1 MHVLNRKEQEYEIK
15 KKTTQSRLSLVC
27 FDSFSFFLLK
37 VVESNVDVFTH
48 STYTSDHS
56 PSSSM
61 NRQRL
66 PNTNIEHQYYH
77 DNSASPVPIPFADI
91 EVIPTPQRKRKV
103 GDTPPLTN
111 TKILAEKPPIF
122 PQTSSRPPSTIQ
134 PSNNTTNPTQRNYT
148 SSSTLNNAGIRS
160 KTSPS
165 RDVDTPKLHAPL
177 ISFGRTSKKKKPKR
191 TKSQSRADGVTSSS
205 STIST
210 LVQQNP
216 TKTNQSWVKT
226 YGSLPDAEII
236 HGGSLTSLKPSKSS
250 SKLF

>member
-1 MHVLNRKEQEYEIK
+1 
-15 KKTTQSRLSLVC
+15 
-27 FDSFSFFLLK
+27 
-37 VVESNVDVFTH
+37 
-48 STYTSDHS
+48 
-56 PSSSM
+56 M

-122 PQTSSRPPSTIQ
+122 PQTSSRPPPTTQ
-134 PSNNTTNPTQRNYT
+134 PSNITTNPTQWKNT
-148 SSSTLNNAGIRS
+148 SSSTLNNAGTHS
-160 KTSPS
+160 TTSPS
-165 RDVDTPKLHAPL
+165 MDVDTPKLQAPL
-177 ISFGRTSKKKKPKR
+177 ISFGGASKKKKPKR
-191 TKSQSRADGVTSSS
+191 TKSQSRVDGVTSSS
-205 STIST
+205 STISN
-210 LVQQNP
+210 LAQQNP
-216 TKTNQSWVKT
+216 IKPNQSWTKT

-236 HGGSLTSLKPSKSS
+236 HGGRLTPIQPLKPS